1 MTHKYA
7 QVNPIITGWNKKTV
21 IKLLK
26 IATEKQQCQV
36 ATGCYTESYN

>member
-21 IKLLK
+21 IKITK
-26 IATEKQQCQV
+26 NSSRKTAKP
-36 ATGCYTESYN
+36 GCHWMLY